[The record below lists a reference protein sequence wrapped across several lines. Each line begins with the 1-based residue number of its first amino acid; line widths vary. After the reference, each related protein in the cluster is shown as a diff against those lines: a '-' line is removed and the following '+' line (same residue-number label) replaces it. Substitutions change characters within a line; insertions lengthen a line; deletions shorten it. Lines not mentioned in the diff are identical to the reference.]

1 MMCHMKPLICAL
13 ALSALSLFGADVTG
27 KWTGTFEVNHDG
39 EKRSAD
45 AFMVL
50 KQEGGKITGTVG
62 QSVEQQFPIK
72 TGTIEGSR
80 VQLEVVPDQGPALVK
95 FDLTLD
101 GDDHLSG
108 DLTGEGG
115 EGSLKGKIDLKREK

>member
-1 MMCHMKPLICAL
+1 MKSLICAL

-27 KWTGTFEVNHDG
+27 KWSGTFEVSHDG
-39 EKRSAD
+39 EKRSAG
-45 AFMVL
+45 ALMVL

-62 QSVEQQFPIK
+62 PTAEQQFPIK
-72 TGTIEGSR
+72 TGTIEGSK

-101 GDDHLSG
+101 GDDHMAG
-108 DLTGEGG
+108 DLSGEGG
-115 EGSLKGKIDLKREK
+115 EGTLTGKIDVKREK